1 MAVIVGGIVEK
12 SGKYLLVQEAK
23 EKCYGKWNLPAGRLE
38 HNESV
43 VDAARR
49 EIMEETGCN
58 VEITGICHI
67 INKVLNDD
75 IFISFI
81 FKTKLIKENIKFNKN
96 EILSVKW
103 FTYDEILSMKDEL
116 RSPSLI
122 IGAINNSVNNAIMDI
137 ETIQIIK

>member
-81 FKTKLIKENIKFNKN
+81 FKTG
-96 EILSVKW
+96 S
-103 FTYDEILSMKDEL
+103 
-116 RSPSLI
+116 
-122 IGAINNSVNNAIMDI
+122 
-137 ETIQIIK
+137 

>member
-116 RSPSLI
+116 CSPSLI